1 MKFIDIN
8 NRRPDH
14 GQQVLVKTNED
25 WIPYCICDYNT
36 NNKEKPLFEEHSQG
50 RLYWLEK
57 EIGGWLP
64 IEDIEKEPVH
74 CKDCVKRY
82 NDILCPLVQMNETYN
97 EDDGHDYFYT
107 YGESE
112 DDDFFCA
119 EGELEKDELSNSEV

>member
-8 NRRPDH
+8 ECKPKQ
-14 GQQVLVKTNED
+14 GQIVLIKTKEED
-25 WIPYCICDYNT
+25 FAPYCVCIYSI
-36 NNKEKPLFEEHSQG
+36 KEKTGLFEQYAQG
-50 RLYWLEK
+50 IMFWFEREVQ
-57 EIGGWLP
+57 GWIP

-119 EGELEKDELSNSEV
+119 EGELEKDELTNSEV